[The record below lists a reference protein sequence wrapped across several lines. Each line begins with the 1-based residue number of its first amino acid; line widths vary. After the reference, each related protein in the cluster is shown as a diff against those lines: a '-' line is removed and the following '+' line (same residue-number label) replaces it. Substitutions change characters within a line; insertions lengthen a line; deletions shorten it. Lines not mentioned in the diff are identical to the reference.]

1 MKKLILAA
9 VLVLGFGIFNASAQ
23 TKIGYINTEELMGSM
38 PEAQKA
44 DADLKEYEA
53 SLVQQGEDMK
63 KEFDDKVTSFNTDSI
78 KWTPSM
84 KDIKRKELSDLYQRL
99 QGWNQ
104 QAQDMYQAQANKAG
118 VPIRQKALEAIQTV
132 AKENG
137 YGYVFEINSLLV
149 YPPSDNIIG
158 LVRKKLNIKDT
169 PVTGGSTVP
178 APAQKPSATTPKKG

>member
-44 DADLKEYEA
+44 DTDLKEYEA

-63 KEFDDKVTSFNTDSI
+63 KEFDDKVTGFNTDSI

-118 VPIRQKALEAIQTV
+118 VPIRQKALEAIQAV

-158 LVRKKLNIKDT
+158 LVKKKLNIRDT
-169 PVTGGSTVP
+169 PAPGGTT
-178 APAQKPSATTPKKG
+178 APAQKPAATTPKKG